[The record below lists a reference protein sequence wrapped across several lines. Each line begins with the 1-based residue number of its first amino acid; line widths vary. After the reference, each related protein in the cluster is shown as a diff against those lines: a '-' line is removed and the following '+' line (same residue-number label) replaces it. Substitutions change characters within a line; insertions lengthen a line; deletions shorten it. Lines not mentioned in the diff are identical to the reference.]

1 MGVKITRVHVVEKHQ
16 ILIVEDDPVNIN
28 VLVGTLRDDYVLFIA
43 KTKEKALKLLVEKN
57 IELVLL
63 DLHLPDGNGLDI
75 CKLVRDERETYSSPA
90 IIVMTG
96 SGNSD
101 DELRSLEYGAND
113 FISKPLH
120 NQILKARIE
129 IQVDLLRKTSLLNK
143 LARID
148 GLTEVANRRAFD
160 ESLARE
166 WHRCK
171 RAGQPLS
178 LLLIDVDEFKKYND
192 AYGHTSGDMCL
203 RQVAKL
209 LIEVFKR
216 ASDLVARFGGEEFA
230 VIMPNTEQKDAIAL
244 ANVALGKM
252 VEKNIPHQT
261 SSVHDVVTFSG
272 GLITTFPV
280 DIDLIAEEIINQADV
295 QLYNAKEEGRARIM
309 PAFTQPA
316 TAIS

>member
-1 MGVKITRVHVVEKHQ
+1 MQKHQ

-28 VLVGTLRDDYVLFIA
+28 VLVGTLRDQYNLFIA
-43 KTKEKALKLLVEKN
+43 KTKAKALQLLLEKK
-57 IELVLL
+57 IDIVLL
-63 DLHLPDGNGLDI
+63 DLNLPDGNGLEI
-75 CKLVRDERETYSSPA
+75 CQTVRQERETYNNPA

-96 SGNSD
+96 STSTD
-101 DELRSLEYGAND
+101 DELQSLALGAND

-120 NQILKARIE
+120 HRILQARIE
-129 IQVDLLRKTSLLNK
+129 IQVELLRKTALLNK

-148 GLTEVANRRAFD
+148 GLTEIANRRAFD
-160 ESLARE
+160 EALVRE

-178 LLLIDVDEFKKYND
+178 LLLIDVDEFKTYND
-192 AYGHTSGDMCL
+192 TYGHSSGDLCL

-209 LIEVFKR
+209 LTEVFKR

-230 VIMPNTEQKDAIAL
+230 IIMPNTDQRDAIAL
-244 ANVALGKM
+244 ANIALGKM
-252 VEKNIPHQT
+252 VERKIPHQS

-280 DIDLIAEEIINQADV
+280 DIDLSAEEIIQQADV
-295 QLYNAKEEGRARIM
+295 QLYNAKAEGRARIM
-309 PAFTQPA
+309 PALTRSPEA
-316 TAIS
+316 AV

>member
-1 MGVKITRVHVVEKHQ
+1 MQKHQ

-28 VLVGTLRDDYVLFIA
+28 VLVGTLRDQYNLFIA
-43 KTKEKALKLLVEKN
+43 KTKAKALQLLLEKK
-57 IELVLL
+57 IDIVLL
-63 DLHLPDGNGLDI
+63 DLNLPDGNGLEI
-75 CKLVRDERETYSSPA
+75 CQLVRQERDTYNNPA

-96 SGNSD
+96 STSTD
-101 DELRSLEYGAND
+101 DELQSLALGAND

-120 NQILKARIE
+120 HRILQARIE
-129 IQVDLLRKTSLLNK
+129 IQVELLRKTALLNK

-148 GLTEVANRRAFD
+148 GLTEIANRRAFD
-160 ESLARE
+160 EALVRE

-178 LLLIDVDEFKKYND
+178 LLLIDVDEFKTYND
-192 AYGHTSGDMCL
+192 TYGHSSGDLCL

-209 LIEVFKR
+209 LTEVFKR

-230 VIMPNTEQKDAIAL
+230 IIMPNTDQRDAIAL
-244 ANVALGKM
+244 ANVALGRM
-252 VEKNIPHQT
+252 VERKIPHQS

-280 DIDLIAEEIINQADV
+280 DIDLSAEEIIQQADV
-295 QLYNAKEEGRARIM
+295 QLYNAKAEGRARIM
-309 PAFTQPA
+309 PALTRSPEA
-316 TAIS
+316 M

>member
-1 MGVKITRVHVVEKHQ
+1 MQKHH

-28 VLVGTLRDDYVLFIA
+28 VLVGTLRDDYTLFIA
-43 KTKEKALKLLVEKN
+43 KTKAKALALLKEES
-57 IELVLL
+57 IDIVLL
-63 DLHLPDGNGLDI
+63 DLNLPDGNGLDVCQI
-75 CKLVRDERETYSSPA
+75 VRQERETYSNPA

-96 SGNSD
+96 NASAE
-101 DELRSLEYGAND
+101 DELKALEVGAND
-113 FISKPLH
+113 YVTKPIH

-129 IQVDLLRKTSLLNK
+129 IQVELLRKTALLNK

-160 ESLARE
+160 EALVRE

-203 RQVAKL
+203 RQVAAL

-230 VIMPNTEQKDAIAL
+230 IIMPNTEQSDAIAL

-252 VEKNIPHQT
+252 VEKNIPHQE

-280 DIDLIAEEIINQADV
+280 DVDLTAEEIIQQADV
-295 QLYNAKEEGRARIM
+295 QLYAAKAEGRARIM
-309 PAFTQPA
+309 PALTHSK
-316 TAIS
+316 TASTTVGLSA